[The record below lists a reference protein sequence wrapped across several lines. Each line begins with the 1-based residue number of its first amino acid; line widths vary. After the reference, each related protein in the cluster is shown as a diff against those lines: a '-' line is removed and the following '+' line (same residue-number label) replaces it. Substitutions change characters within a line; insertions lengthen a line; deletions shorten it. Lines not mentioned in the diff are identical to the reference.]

1 MSQLFQLFRVM
12 GLRVKGNVSIQLME
26 QKDVHAPDTVAL
38 VKTEGALL
46 VNSLKCLK
54 VGPVD
59 WSLEG
64 KGHCFIKMNLSE

>member
-1 MSQLFQLFRVM
+1 
-12 GLRVKGNVSIQLME
+12 ME
-26 QKDVHAPDTVAL
+26 QKDVHAPDTVSL

-54 VGPVD
+54 VGSVD
-59 WSLEG
+59 WRLKG